1 MLKISA
7 IVIALLIG
15 TVLIMATLQRDQLEI
30 ERAIKIKGSP
40 STVFRLINDLK
51 QWEAWS
57 PWAKIDPEMTQS
69 YSGAQSGVGAKYE
82 WSGNSDVGSGRMEIT
97 DMSPPSS
104 VELKLEFLKPMKAQN
119 TVVFSLEEED
129 GYTNTT
135 WSMRGPMPFTSKL
148 FSLFVDMDTMIGGD
162 FESGLKNLKMLAE
175 Q

>member
-69 YSGAQSGVGAKYE
+69 YSGARKRRGSEIRVE
-82 WSGNSDVGSGRMEIT
+82 W
-97 DMSPPSS
+97 
-104 VELKLEFLKPMKAQN
+104 Q
-119 TVVFSLEEED
+119 
-129 GYTNTT
+129 
-135 WSMRGPMPFTSKL
+135 
-148 FSLFVDMDTMIGGD
+148 
-162 FESGLKNLKMLAE
+162 
-175 Q
+175 

>member
-7 IVIALLIG
+7 IIIAIVVAA
-15 TVLIMATLQRDQLEI
+15 VLIMVSLQPDSLEI

-40 STVFRLINDLK
+40 SAVFRLINDLK

-57 PWAKIDPEMTQS
+57 SWAEKDPDMVTK

-82 WSGNSDVGSGRMEIT
+82 WRGNSDVGSGRIEIT

-104 VELKLEFLKPMKAQN
+104 VALKLEFLQPVQMQN
-119 TVVFSLEEED
+119 TVLFTLEED
-129 GYTNTT
+129 DDFTNTT
-135 WSMRGPMPFTSKL
+135 WSMRGPMPFTSKI
-148 FSLFVDMDTMIGGD
+148 FSLFVDMDTLVGSD
-162 FESGLKNLKMLAE
+162 FEYGLKNLKTLAE